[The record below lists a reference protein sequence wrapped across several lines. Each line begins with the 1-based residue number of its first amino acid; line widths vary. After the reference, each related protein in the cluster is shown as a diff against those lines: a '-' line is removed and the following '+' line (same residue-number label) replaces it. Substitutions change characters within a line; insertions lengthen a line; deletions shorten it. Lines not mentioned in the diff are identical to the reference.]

1 MTHPLRCN
9 CGKLTGTLVGVAS
22 PQENRTKDI
31 NRCVCYCKDCQA
43 FAGFLKREDDI
54 LDEIGGTSI
63 IQTIPKH
70 VTFLEGTE
78 NLACIRLTENGPLRW
93 YTACC
98 NTPIGNTSP
107 NFKLPFIGLIH
118 NCLSAEQASLD
129 EIFGSVRMHV
139 NTQSAIGEHKP
150 KSTGFLAGTLRV
162 MGMVFRSR
170 LDGSYKQNPLF
181 NQVTGAP
188 IVIPKVGKATM
199 D

>member
-22 PQENRTKDI
+22 PQENCTKDI
-31 NRCVCYCKDCQA
+31 NRCVCYCTDCQA
-43 FAGFLKREDDI
+43 FARFLKREDDI

-78 NLACIRLTENGPLRW
+78 NLACIRLTENGLLRW
-93 YTACC
+93 YAACC

-118 NCLSAEQASLD
+118 NCLSAEQVSLD
-129 EIFGSVRMHV
+129 ETFGPIRMYV
-139 NTQSAIGEHKP
+139 STQEAIGEHKP
-150 KSTGFLAGTLRV
+150 KSTGFLAGSLRV
-162 MGMVFRSR
+162 MGMVFRAR
-170 LDGSYKQNPLF
+170 FDGSYKQNPF
-181 NQVTGAP
+181 YISMGDKRFRVFYGQDRS
-188 IVIPKVGKATM
+188 M
-199 D
+199 S